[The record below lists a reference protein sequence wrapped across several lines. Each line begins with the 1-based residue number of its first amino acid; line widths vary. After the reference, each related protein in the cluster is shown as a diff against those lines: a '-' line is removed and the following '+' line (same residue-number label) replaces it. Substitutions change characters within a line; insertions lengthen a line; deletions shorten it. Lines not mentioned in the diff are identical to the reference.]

1 MFLPLPHHGTKNAML
16 GHKKQTETTTA
27 IISLH
32 LILRPAVL
40 KYDFHI
46 LIISKEITTL
56 NAASSCVTAWHSVPG
71 NCPAANDLFSYGRLN
86 RPLDIICVQF
96 YIACLF

>member
-1 MFLPLPHHGTKNAML
+1 MVQKNAML

-27 IISLH
+27 MISLH

-46 LIISKEITTL
+46 LFQKKL
-56 NAASSCVTAWHSVPG
+56 
-71 NCPAANDLFSYGRLN
+71 
-86 RPLDIICVQF
+86 PL
-96 YIACLF
+96 

>member
-27 IISLH
+27 MISLH

-46 LIISKEITTL
+46 FIISKEITTL
-56 NAASSCVTAWHSVPG
+56 NDASSCVIAWHFVPG
-71 NCPAANDLFSYGRLN
+71 DCPAANDLFSYGRLN
-86 RPLDIICVQF
+86 RPLEIIFVQF
-96 YIACLF
+96 YIARLF

>member
-1 MFLPLPHHGTKNAML
+1 ML

-27 IISLH
+27 VISLH

-46 LIISKEITTL
+46 FIISEEITTL
-56 NAASSCVTAWHSVPG
+56 NYASSCVTAWHFVPSD
-71 NCPAANDLFSYGRLN
+71 CPAANDLFSYGLLN

-96 YIACLF
+96 YIARLF